1 VIGLGIQSESSA
13 NDFQGFN
20 PAIIDN
26 SRDKFPEAQI
36 AFFYQTGSRLR
47 AASSIGNP

>member
-1 VIGLGIQSESSA
+1 MIDLGIQSKFSA
-13 NDFQGFN
+13 NDYQGFN
-20 PAIIDN
+20 LSILDN